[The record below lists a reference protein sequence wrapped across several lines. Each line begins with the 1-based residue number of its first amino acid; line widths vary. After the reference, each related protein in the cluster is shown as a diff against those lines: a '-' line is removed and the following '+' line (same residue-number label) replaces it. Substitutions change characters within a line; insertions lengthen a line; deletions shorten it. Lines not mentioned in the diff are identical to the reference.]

1 MDRQGIWVFISIA
14 RTRASP
20 LCPNSTHCWSAF
32 ELVTTNTLSRERE
45 REKVGG
51 GAVFPNWGKTPLAR
65 KQLENVKQLIA
76 FGKELLWNPVFLVR
90 GPNSEGSKEK
100 RSKLKSS
107 FCLSIRPPTPT
118 SKNRIESFC
127 SIWGK
132 NGHRAKKKRRCLRE
146 VSFRNAHP
154 PVALDLGLGREN
166 FAGKT
171 PASRWKK
178 FRCERFTTK
187 WKVKFMKLSFEDDRG
202 GFFSCPFPRLKKK

>member
-1 MDRQGIWVFISIA
+1 MSRIQDLLLVTRLRSKFGSILIRWWHSGVSIA
-14 RTRASP
+14 NGSTGDLGFHFDCAHESFSP
-20 LCPNSTHCWSAF
+20 LSQNSTHCWSAF

-171 PASRWKK
+171 PASRWK
-178 FRCERFTTK
+178 
-187 WKVKFMKLSFEDDRG
+187 
-202 GFFSCPFPRLKKK
+202 